1 MIKNIIF
8 DVGKVLVEWE
18 PETALRKLGVRE
30 EAIAPI
36 LEATVESDEWYEMDK
51 SVLGDEEQLEH
62 FLRKAPAYEKEIRL
76 FWDHLNLA
84 IWQYDYARPWMQELK
99 ERGYRLY
106 ILSNYARRTFAQ
118 TKEKLAFLEDVDGS
132 LFSFEVHYIKP
143 DPDIYRILLQKFHLT
158 PQECVF
164 LDDRAE
170 NVEAA
175 KQLGIW
181 AIQFTGYEAAVKA
194 LEELLEK

>member
-132 LFSFEVHYIKP
+132 LFSFEVHHIKP

-181 AIQFTGYEAAVKA
+181 AFQFTGYEAAVKA